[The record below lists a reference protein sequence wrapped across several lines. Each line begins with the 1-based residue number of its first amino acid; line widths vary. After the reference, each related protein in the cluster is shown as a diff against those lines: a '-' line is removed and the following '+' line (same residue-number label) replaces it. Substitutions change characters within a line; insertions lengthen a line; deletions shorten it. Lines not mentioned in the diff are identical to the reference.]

1 MIGTTEIIIILA
13 VAVFF
18 FGGKKV
24 VDWAR
29 SIGQAK
35 EAYNEGT
42 KPKPQ
47 SKPKKKAAKKK

>member
-24 VDWAR
+24 LEWAK
-29 SIGQAK
+29 STGQAK
-35 EAYNEGT
+35 KVFKEE
-42 KPKPQ
+42 
-47 SKPKKKAAKKK
+47 SEKKE